1 MNTINLTGQR
11 DFALGTDALAFMQD
25 AYTALENLAA
35 LGGTNYIVS
44 GCVVN
49 GTSVSSGWIVLGGKL
64 VYFAGGS
71 ISTYVK
77 LVTTTQIVTL
87 GTLTRE
93 QTTYTAEFSASSG
106 TLWATLNTNRL
117 DNIQNITNR
126 LNTAEDELLINENS
140 KAVGVNIQNT
150 IESVTNI
157 IFAKVNKSTYNAGIT
172 FKFEFVSPGN
182 YTDPEF
188 QFNVALAGAAVGS
201 KFWGKNSENG
211 ICEFEVTGTTPFKIK
226 LIGQFDTG
234 TKTVEATSII
244 PL

>member
-1 MNTINLTGQR
+1 MNTLNLTGQR
-11 DFALGTDALAFMQD
+11 DFALSTDALKFMQD
-25 AYTALENLAA
+25 AYSAFEKLAA
-35 LGGTNYIVS
+35 LGGTDFIVS
-44 GCVVN
+44 GCAVN
-49 GTSVSSGWIVLGGKL
+49 GTSVSPGWMVLAGKL
-64 VYFAGGS
+64 VYFGGGS

-77 LVTTTQIVTL
+77 IVTTTQTITI
-87 GTLTRE
+87 GTLSRE

-106 TLWATLNTNRL
+106 SPWATLNANRL
-117 DNIQNITNR
+117 DTIQNITSR
-126 LNTAEDELLINENS
+126 LKLAEDELLINDNS
-140 KAVGVNIQNT
+140 KAVGVSIQDS

-188 QFNVALAGAAVGS
+188 EFSVALAGAQVGS
-201 KFWGKNSENG
+201 RFWGKNSENG

-226 LIGQFDTG
+226 LIGQFSTG
-234 TKTVEATSII
+234 TKIAEATTII